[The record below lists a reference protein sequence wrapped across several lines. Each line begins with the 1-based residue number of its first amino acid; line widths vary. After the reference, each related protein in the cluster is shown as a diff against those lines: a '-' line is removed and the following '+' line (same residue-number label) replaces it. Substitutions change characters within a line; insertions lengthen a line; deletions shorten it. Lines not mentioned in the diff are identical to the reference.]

1 MSGSKVKGFDCL
13 PSGWPT
19 VAEATDG
26 VTRPTDQITGL
37 PGTSWTT
44 SLETEQ
50 QDGEGEQLEG

>member
-37 PGTSWTT
+37 PGTT

-50 QDGEGEQLEG
+50 QMGRGEQLEG